1 MNQMRNIMNNMS
13 SGMGNMGG
21 MGGGLPGPL
30 GNIANLMTMFNQFVQ
45 NPVGAIMGMGYN
57 VPQNVQNGGPEAIV
71 NYLRS
76 SGQMSEQQFNQFS
89 QLANSPIAQ
98 QLQNSMKQR

>member
-1 MNQMRNIMNNMS
+1 MNQMRNIMNGMS
-13 SGMGNMGG
+13 SGMGN

-30 GNIANLMTMFNQFVQ
+30 GNIADLMTMFNQFVQ

-57 VPQNVQNGGPEAIV
+57 VPQNVQGGGPEAIV

-98 QLQNSMKQR
+98 QLQNSMRQR

>member
-1 MNQMRNIMNNMS
+1 MS
-13 SGMGNMGG
+13 NMGG

-30 GNIANLMTMFNQFVQ
+30 GNIANLATMLNQFVQ
-45 NPVGAIMGMGYN
+45 NPAGAIMGMGYD

-76 SGQMSEQQFNQFS
+76 SGKMTEQQFNQFS

-98 QLQNSMKQR
+98 QLLNTLRQH

>member
-13 SGMGNMGG
+13 SGMGGI
-21 MGGGLPGPL
+21 GLPGPL
-30 GNIANLMTMFNQFVQ
+30 GNIANLMNLFNQFAQ

-57 VPQNVQNGGPEAIV
+57 VPQNVQNNPEAIV

-98 QLQNSMKQR
+98 QLQNSFRQR

>member
-1 MNQMRNIMNNMS
+1 
-13 SGMGNMGG
+13 MGG

-30 GNIANLMTMFNQFVQ
+30 GNIANLATMLNQFVQ

-57 VPQNVQNGGPEAIV
+57 VPQNVQGGGPEAIV

-76 SGQMSEQQFNQFS
+76 SGQMSEQQFNQFF

-98 QLQNSMKQR
+98 QLQNSMRR

>member
-1 MNQMRNIMNNMS
+1 MNQMRNIMNSMS
-13 SGMGNMGG
+13 SGMSNMGG

-30 GNIANLMTMFNQFVQ
+30 GNIANLATMLNQFVQ
-45 NPVGAIMGMGYN
+45 NPAGAIMGMGYD

-76 SGQMSEQQFNQFS
+76 SGKMTEQQFNQFS

-98 QLQNSMKQR
+98 QLLNTLRQH

>member
-1 MNQMRNIMNNMS
+1 MNSMS
-13 SGMGNMGG
+13 SGMSNMGG

-30 GNIANLMTMFNQFVQ
+30 GNIANLATMLNQFVQ
-45 NPVGAIMGMGYN
+45 NPAGAIMGMGYN
-57 VPQNVQNGGPEAIV
+57 VPQNVQSGGPEAIV

-76 SGQMSEQQFNQFS
+76 SGQMSEQQFNQFF

-98 QLQNSMKQR
+98 QLQNSLRR